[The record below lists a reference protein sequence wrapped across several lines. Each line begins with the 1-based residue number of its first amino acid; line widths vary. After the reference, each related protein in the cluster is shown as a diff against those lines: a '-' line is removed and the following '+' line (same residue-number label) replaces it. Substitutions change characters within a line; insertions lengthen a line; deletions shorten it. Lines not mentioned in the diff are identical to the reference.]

1 MLCFVDI
8 IYLSLGLLNVLL
20 FSFTRPYLL
29 PHDPPIPDAMSE
41 SRPSI
46 TGVGTFPRA
55 RGVSNEGGDTSTPE
69 WYEFPR
75 TDSPISYRDSECGV
89 SVRGPKSEAS
99 LDEKLGVKSGS
110 SLSLGR

>member
-29 PHDPPIPDAMSE
+29 PHDPLIPDATAE

-46 TGVGTFPRA
+46 AIIGTFPGI
-55 RGVSNEGGDTSTPE
+55 RGVSNEGGDTITPE
-69 WYEFPR
+69 SYEFPR
-75 TDSPISYRDSECGV
+75 ADSPISYCESACGV
-89 SVRGPKSEAS
+89 SVRGSKSGAS
-99 LDEKLGVKSGS
+99 MDEKLGEKSR
-110 SLSLGR
+110 SLDSLGR